1 MKKSGSWPEAI
12 DAGDLSD
19 LGCYLQQMPERPL
32 LLKLADMLD
41 PRAGDAPLLQLK
53 NGPGRPPRR
62 LFQRSAIISDPVA
75 LAMHNSDLT
84 FIAGRLR
91 DFSNGDPRIIEWLAV
106 RLNPSTRNEPRFILT
121 RTRRP
126 LGRPLSHHKR
136 LERGRL
142 VDEKIRQLGGYHK
155 RVLNMAFLFFSRPTA
170 RPSFSRSTARRDWKY
185 YLEHKS
191 KRGGG

>member
-1 MKKSGSWPEAI
+1 MPVTS
-12 DAGDLSD
+12 SD
-19 LGCYLQQMPERPL
+19 LGCYVQQMPERPL

-91 DFSNGDPRIIEWLAV
+91 DLSNGDPRIIEWLAV
-106 RLNPSTRNEPRFILT
+106 RLNPSTRNEPRFVLT

-142 VDEKIRQLGGYHK
+142 VDEKIRRLGGYDGK
-155 RVLNMAFLFFSRPTA
+155 RVGNMTFLSFSRLTDG
-170 RPSFSRSTARRDWKY
+170 FSRSTARRDRIY

-191 KRGGG
+191 KNGVD

>member
-75 LAMHNSDLT
+75 LAMHDSDLT

-106 RLNPSTRNEPRFILT
+106 RLNPSTRNEPRFIVKK
-121 RTRRP
+121 TRRP
-126 LGRPLSHHKR
+126 KGRPSSHHEKAR
-136 LERGRL
+136 ARQIGGRKISAIGRL
-142 VDEKIRQLGGYHK
+142 RWQASFKQDASLLFQKDRSSRLLSFNCSQ
-155 RVLNMAFLFFSRPTA
+155 VLEILS
-170 RPSFSRSTARRDWKY
+170 
-185 YLEHKS
+185 
-191 KRGGG
+191 